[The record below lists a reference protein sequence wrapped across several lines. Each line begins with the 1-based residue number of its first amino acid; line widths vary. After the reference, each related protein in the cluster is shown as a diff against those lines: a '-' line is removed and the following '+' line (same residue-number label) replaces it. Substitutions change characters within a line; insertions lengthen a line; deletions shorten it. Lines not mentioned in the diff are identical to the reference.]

1 MQNGLCS
8 ILSYPERGSGGDNRY
23 RGNCSPKLIADL
35 LGFFKPA
42 QVCDYMCGSRTTAYA
57 AASLGIGSRCY
68 DLHSGFDLLS
78 CDISERPEFIFWHP
92 PYWDIVTYSGNMYS
106 TEGVEAKPGFDPRP
120 RDLSRMADWGSFV
133 AAMNYAVTKQFCAL
147 EKGGRMA
154 VLVGDIKKR
163 GRLYSMLLELT
174 KPGTLEYVLIKAQH
188 NCTSSGRSYT
198 GRFIPIVHEYVLVVR
213 KDAAL
218 LVPLMLTRK
227 SEKDVLDMPGATWCD
242 VVAAVLEEANGSV
255 SLSYIYEQI
264 APYTKAQKNPHW
276 REKVRQTLQIHPD
289 HFVRVAKG
297 TWALRLGQ

>member
-1 MQNGLCS
+1 MNLTS

-35 LGFFKPA
+35 LSFFKPA
-42 QVCDYMCGSRTTAYA
+42 QVCDYMCGSGTTADA
-57 AASLGIGSRCY
+57 AASLGIDSRCC

-78 CDISERPEFIFWHP
+78 CDIPERPEFIFWHP

-106 TEGVEAKPGFDPRP
+106 AERVEAKYGFDPRP
-120 RDLSRMADWGSFV
+120 RDLSRIADWDAFV
-133 AAMNYAVTKQFCAL
+133 AAMNYAMMKQFCAL

-154 VLVGDIKKR
+154 VLVGIIKKR
-163 GRLYSMLLELT
+163 GRLYSMLLELA

-188 NCTSSGRSYT
+188 NCTSSNRNYA

-213 KDAAL
+213 KDASL
-218 LVPLMLTRK
+218 LVPLMLTHRV
-227 SEKDVLDMPGATWCD
+227 EKDVRDMPGATWRD
-242 VVAAVLEEANGSV
+242 VVAAVLEEARGSAT
-255 SLSYIYEQI
+255 LSSIYEQI
-264 APYTKAQKNPHW
+264 APHTKAQKNPHW

-297 TWALRLGQ
+297 TWALRRGQ